1 MDRVG
6 NARHGVPLPYSYWSE
21 ARWRETWQKLGLTVD
36 SFEIDLRLYP
46 PPLGLAFD
54 RGLHFIASL
63 SRA

>member
-1 MDRVG
+1 MYGRTHKEFTRY
-6 NARHGVPLPYSYWSE
+6 A

-36 SFEIDLRLYP
+36 SFEVDLRLYP